1 MKAEVLAAIG
11 ETGLSRSAAVNAALS
26 ANDRVK
32 YLLSLLQMAAAHA
45 DQPEQPAAS
54 LKRERMNC
62 GLDEPG
68 LDAFTAAAQ
77 RHGPAFHMPG
87 AEKLLGRIVQDL
99 NTMAAPVLDAG
110 IAPFAARLKAAL
122 AAMPQ
127 ATNDMLDEAALAA
140 MSTAAPPSG
149 SDSLH
154 RLVMDLHKQLNTLQA
169 GLAEETIDGA
179 AAYGLTDEDRPRV
192 AAFMAGLNRTARLKF
207 DHPGLGTTATRSGD
221 KLVLQNDI
229 GTTDAHVVVIHVEAL
244 TIRVTYTDVHEQR
257 LRFFQDMLAPRAP
270 AWETTRPGQIAGGT
284 AFHLTTGRIDAADEP
299 ALHDALQF
307 LGSRLV
313 FLIDWNRARKQLRAF
328 LPGPARLALLHWA
341 AAQEVGHRGFLEL
354 GGARLVN
361 QAIEAADG
369 SAVHFGDR
377 LSDVL
382 GVAEAEQFLRFVLRS
397 ATDCLTARRSPSLL
411 RDRIRAELGRH
422 FSNARRR
429 LLRLAAAHAGLIF
442 ELASLVRDAVLAL
455 GTAQAGR
462 SMQKRARGYEH
473 DADRL
478 VAQVFEAVRRRPDY
492 AVFGPLLHAADDA
505 ADELEDAVFL
515 LALLADAG
523 PVAPTAPVGP
533 VAQVA
538 PAVPVGPAAKPA
550 SNGKPAPKAKGG
562 TEKLPAAMLGP
573 IPIAEQ
579 LQGLAGLA
587 LEATQE
593 WMKAL
598 LHAAHAEDRSTAE
611 DADDFL
617 VAIDRIA
624 ALEHAA
630 DDAERALTATS
641 VRQAADFR
649 ELHLTTAIGAKLE
662 DATDALQH
670 AGRMLRDHLLG
681 EVLGG

>member
-1 MKAEVLAAIG
+1 MKADVLAAIG

-45 DQPEQPAAS
+45 DQPDHPPAS
-54 LKRERMNC
+54 LKRERIGC
-62 GLDEPG
+62 GIDEPS
-68 LDAFTAAAQ
+68 LDAFTAAARRQ
-77 RHGPAFHMPG
+77 GPAYHMPG
-87 AEKLLGRIVQDL
+87 AGRVLLRIAQDL
-99 NTMAAPVLDAG
+99 RTMAAPVLEAAVAG
-110 IAPFAARLKAAL
+110 FAARLAAAL
-122 AAMPQ
+122 TAIAQ
-127 ATNDMLDEAALAA
+127 AQDDLLNATALAA
-140 MSTAAPPSG
+140 MSTASPPAG

-154 RLVMDLHKQLNTLQA
+154 RLVMDLHRQLNALQA

-179 AAYGLTDEDRPRV
+179 AAYGLDARDRPRV

-207 DHPGLGTTATRSGD
+207 DHPGLGTTATRCAG

-229 GTTDAHVVVIHVEAL
+229 GTTDAHVVVIHVEDL

-257 LRFFQDMLAPRAP
+257 LRFFQDMLASKTPV
-270 AWETTRPGQIAGGT
+270 WETTRPGQIAGGT
-284 AFHLTTGRIDAADEP
+284 AFHLTTGRIDAADEA
-299 ALHDALQF
+299 ALHDALGF

-328 LPGPARLALLHWA
+328 LPGVPRIALLHWA

-377 LSDVL
+377 LSDLL
-382 GVAEAEQFLRFVLRS
+382 GVAETAQFLRFVLRG

-422 FSNARRR
+422 FSNERRV
-429 LLRLAAAHAGLIF
+429 LLGLAADHAGLIF
-442 ELASLVRDAVLAL
+442 ELASLVRDGVLAL
-455 GTAQAGR
+455 GAPNGGGD
-462 SMQKRARGYEH
+462 MQKRARGYEH

-478 VAQVFEAVRRRPDY
+478 VGQVFEAVRRRPDY

-505 ADELEDAVFL
+505 ADELEDAGFL
-515 LALLADAG
+515 LALLAEA
-523 PVAPTAPVGP
+523 
-533 VAQVA
+533 A
-538 PAVPVGPAAKPA
+538 PAVHGAAPPPISATGRQRRRVIGPEASPMRKPHPTAGAEPRQAPV
-550 SNGKPAPKAKGG
+550 
-562 TEKLPAAMLGP
+562 
-573 IPIAEQ
+573 IEQ
-579 LQGLAGLA
+579 LQILAALA

-593 WMKAL
+593 WLKAL

-630 DDAERALTATS
+630 DEAERALTATA

-649 ELHLTTAIGAKLE
+649 LLHLYTAIGAKLE
-662 DATDALQH
+662 DATDALQR
-670 AGRMLRDHLLG
+670 AGRMLREHLLG